1 MSSSR
6 RLRFLWDIYS
16 GVRELRK
23 PPTSPLSPF
32 PEQFNKQIKQPYNDN
47 TIENPNEPSAVSP
60 PSSKEIGLC
69 IEQQERK
76 NSTNQSTQPLNI
88 EGLGAYTL
96 NEVVNTEN
104 KESGKTDKY
113 EPSYPR
119 IVINKLFNQ
128 GKYNNYYNCDYNP
141 QPDVAITTTASP
153 TSSRHITQLISLLR
167 RIINRFRRAVNHNR
181 GEPRLKLMV
190 VRCAVNRA
198 IIYMC

>member
-1 MSSSR
+1 MILTVWISTFVIFIVW
-6 RLRFLWDIYS
+6 LLWDT
-16 GVRELRK
+16 VRGIVRLIK
-23 PPTSPLSPF
+23 TPSSPLSPF
-32 PEQFNKQIKQPYNDN
+32 PEQFNKQIEQPYNDN
-47 TIENPNEPSAVSP
+47 TIKNPNEPSAVSP

-69 IEQQERK
+69 IEKQERK

-119 IVINKLFNQ
+119 IVFNKLFNQ

-141 QPDVAITTTASP
+141 QPDVAITTTAP
-153 TSSRHITQLISLLR
+153 PASSRHITQLISLFR
-167 RIINRFRRAVNHNR
+167 RIIV
-181 GEPRLKLMV
+181 RLKGGCQSQPRRTTDLTS
-190 VRCAVNRA
+190 
-198 IIYMC
+198 